1 MFEETTNSHSTEAA
15 PLDQLHR
22 ELHHFLPLARTVTW
36 GGWGQEQE
44 TEVSYSNHGRV
55 PPSNVST
62 VTLEPFLGGF

>member
-22 ELHHFLPLARTVTW
+22 ELHHFLPLAHMVTW

-44 TEVSYSNHGRV
+44 TEVSYPIHGRV
-55 PPSNVST
+55 APSDGSA
-62 VTLEPFLGGF
+62 VTLEPLLGGF